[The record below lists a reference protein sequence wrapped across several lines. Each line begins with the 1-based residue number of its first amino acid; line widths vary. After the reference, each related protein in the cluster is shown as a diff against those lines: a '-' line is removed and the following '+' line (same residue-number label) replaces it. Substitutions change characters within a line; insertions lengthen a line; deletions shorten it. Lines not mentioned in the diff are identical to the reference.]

1 MNEEHDERYNT
12 QPPAEADPVTE
23 LAETFAGH
31 LFALDPTKPVN
42 VRYVVPPW
50 IKGEP
55 KIFAA
60 VIEANRLVEAVSKDR
75 VNMEQKFKFRGIDG
89 VYNGIHSALATAG
102 VVPAPRVLSTKKSER
117 KTRNGYM
124 QELVEMDVE
133 YWLTAADGS
142 VMVVGPVPSQALDTS
157 DKAINK
163 ALSFAQKYALIQTFT
178 IPTQDD
184 LQQMAEAEQDRD
196 GDARTNE
203 RGERVVNNRPAGP
216 KLTGVP
222 NAPPPSDG
230 APPPEADQQAPASE
244 PHPQE
249 RPPPPETEPDAAA
262 GEEPIDRDTVAAVL
276 QSFEQAGYSRQQLEK
291 VYGPID
297 ILPRRFLGELREL
310 LKNPATA
317 IKMLGRR
324 GGA

>member
-1 MNEEHDERYNT
+1 MNDEENMPTDI
-12 QPPAEADPVTE
+12 VTE

-31 LFALDPTKPVN
+31 LFALDPTKPVS

-75 VNMEQKFKFRGIDG
+75 INTEQKFKFRGIDG

-102 VVPAPRVLSTKKSER
+102 IVPAPRVLSTKKSER
-117 KTRNGYM
+117 KTRNGWT
-124 QELVEMDVE
+124 QELVEMEVE

-178 IPTQDD
+178 IPTEDD
-184 LQQMAEAEQDRD
+184 LKAMAESAEDRD

-203 RGERVVNNRPAGP
+203 RGERVQRPSGP
-216 KLTGVP
+216 KISGVP
-222 NAPPPSDG
+222 ASAPPTDD
-230 APPPEADQQAPASE
+230 APPPEAETPPTAE

-249 RPPPPETEPDAAA
+249 RPPPPETEAEAAA

-276 QSFEQAGYSRQQLEK
+276 QSFEQAGYSRAQLEK

-310 LKNPATA
+310 LKNPQTA